1 MEDLLV
7 GQVIKINSKRRIL
20 SKFIKNN
27 RFKLLIGIISM
38 LFLIIYIILLYQ
50 FINVIQMI

>member
-38 LFLIIYIILLYQ
+38 LFLIMYIILLYQ